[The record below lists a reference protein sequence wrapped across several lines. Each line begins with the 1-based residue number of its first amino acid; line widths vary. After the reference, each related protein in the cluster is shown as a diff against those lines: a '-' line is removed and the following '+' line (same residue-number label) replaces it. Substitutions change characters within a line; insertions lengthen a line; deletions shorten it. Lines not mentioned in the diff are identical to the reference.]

1 MKPKIILLFCVL
13 LLLLVQGAQAMS
25 STSFR
30 VDWSNRLTGSGGP
43 ASSPGYKVNFTVGQ
57 TVSGVSSNPLNKV
70 QWGYWAAVGPGSYQ
84 FMLCLPLIMTA
95 P

>member
-1 MKPKIILLFCVL
+1 MKPKIILLLCVL
-13 LLLLVQGAQAMS
+13 LLLVVQGVHAMS

-30 VDWSNRLTGSGGP
+30 VDWSNRLSGSGGP

-57 TVSGVSSNPLNKV
+57 TVIGASSSPINKV
-70 QWGYWAAVGPGSYQ
+70 QWGYWAAVGPGSQQ
-84 FMLCLPLIMTA
+84 FFLYMPVIMKV

>member
-1 MKPKIILLFCVL
+1 MKRKIILVLCVL
-13 LLLLVQGAQAMS
+13 LLLMVQGAQAMS
-25 STSFR
+25 STNFR

-70 QWGYWAAVGPGSYQ
+70 QWGYWAAVEPGSQQ
-84 FMLCLPLIMTA
+84 FFLYMPVIMKV